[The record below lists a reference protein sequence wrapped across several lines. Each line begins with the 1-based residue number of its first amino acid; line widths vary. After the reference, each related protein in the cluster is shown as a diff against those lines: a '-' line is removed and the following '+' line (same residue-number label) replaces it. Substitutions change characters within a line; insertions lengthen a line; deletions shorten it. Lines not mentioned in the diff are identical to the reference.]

1 MLNLI
6 QIKQRINAIKST
18 QKVVEAMRLIS
29 ISAYPKIHQQ
39 YFAAINFVES
49 AGKILKFLLE
59 TEDALEFN
67 RLSQQKQH
75 KCKTLIIVI
84 SSAKGLCGA
93 FNSQLEMH
101 AKKRLD
107 IDPEDRY
114 EFLAI
119 GKQAETIISN
129 LEIKTVNFKTIAFD
143 NLSIHNVAEKTN
155 AIKKYILDDPHIQD
169 VICLSN
175 AFKTLFLQRPQIRTI
190 LPLKNSSFCG
200 INNPAKTTSFQELI
214 WEQPAEEILE
224 QSFSNYLEAT
234 IYSVLQES
242 ILCENAARLIS
253 TDNAAQNAKNKIELL
268 SHLYNKYRQG
278 SITREVAEL
287 SASM

>member
-39 YFAAINFVES
+39 HFTAINFVES
-49 AGKILKFLLE
+49 AGKILNFLLE
-59 TEDALEFN
+59 TENACEFN
-67 RLSQQKQH
+67 RLSQQKHH

-84 SSAKGLCGA
+84 SSGKGLCGA
-93 FNSQLEMH
+93 FNSQLELH

-107 IDPEDRY
+107 LDPEGHY

-129 LEIKTVNFKTIAFD
+129 LDIKIINFKTITFD
-143 NLSIHNVAEKTN
+143 NLSIHNITKQTN

-175 AFKTLFLQRPQIRTI
+175 VFKTLFLQRPQIRTI

-200 INNPAKTTSFQELI
+200 INSPTKTTSFQELI

-234 IYSVLQES
+234 IYSLLQES
-242 ILCENAARLIS
+242 ILCENAARFIT
-253 TDNAAQNAKNKIELL
+253 TDSAAQNAKNKIEIL
-268 SHLYNKYRQG
+268 SHQYNKYRQG
-278 SITREVAEL
+278 SITREIAEL
-287 SASM
+287 SATM